1 MPTARSTSSSADV
14 ATAPSMWPA
23 LALSLAAFLTNFDV
37 TAVVVALPTIA
48 DELGLGIAGQAWMM
62 DGYSLA
68 FTAALLVA
76 GALADSLGRRRAM
89 LGGNLVFAAASV
101 VCALSADGLT
111 LGLARVLQGLG
122 AAFVMTGGIALIAAL
137 YPQAALRTRVLGGLG
152 VVSGV
157 AMAVGPSIGGGISAW
172 IGWRWIF
179 AANLPACLL
188 AAWSIP
194 RLVPE
199 MRSSARRP
207 LDYLGMGLLSAA
219 LCMLIA
225 TLLHGHGGPELILG
239 VVLAALFGATFLW
252 QQRRRTQPIFDP
264 AIFLNRAMVAVALLL
279 NAVSLGYWAVLVF
292 LPGFLRATFGWT
304 ASECGFAMLAATLP
318 MLVLPPLGARLVVRW
333 GWRRHF
339 TVALAIIALGN
350 LVFVGALAMP
360 DPALRSW
367 LVHIAMA
374 VIGSGAALAHPQ
386 LSGAVVALVPADQA
400 GMAAAVTV
408 VMRQAGFAIG
418 IAVLGAVLGRSGE
431 VPNYAWVFWVAAP
444 VCAAA
449 SASALLLLPSAT
461 VAPTCGEKQQQV
473 A

>member
-1 MPTARSTSSSADV
+1 
-14 ATAPSMWPA
+14 
-23 LALSLAAFLTNFDV
+23 
-37 TAVVVALPTIA
+37 
-48 DELGLGIAGQAWMM
+48 
-62 DGYSLA
+62 
-68 FTAALLVA
+68 
-76 GALADSLGRRRAM
+76 
-89 LGGNLVFAAASV
+89 
-101 VCALSADGLT
+101 
-111 LGLARVLQGLG
+111 
-122 AAFVMTGGIALIAAL
+122 
-137 YPQAALRTRVLGGLG
+137 
-152 VVSGV
+152 
-157 AMAVGPSIGGGISAW
+157 
-172 IGWRWIF
+172 
-179 AANLPACLL
+179 
-188 AAWSIP
+188 
-194 RLVPE
+194 
-199 MRSSARRP
+199 
-207 LDYLGMGLLSAA
+207 
-219 LCMLIA
+219 MLIA

-239 VVLAALFGATFLW
+239 VVLAALSWATFLW

-461 VAPTCGEKQQQV
+461 PTCGEKQQQV